1 MLLDTLQISS
11 SDELLRKLASHN
23 VSVPP
28 RGSGQTKDHR
38 EFWVAS
44 RFLCTIA
51 SSTYFSYPLR
61 VEFSD
66 KPDLILKFERGEP
79 KSIGIEITEAISQN
93 AAKLQAELER
103 DGRADIYH
111 VPEHKYSDSRQDLE
125 TQRKIVR
132 GKVPSPPIMGNA
144 VERNWCVAIREFVCK
159 KTEKFMHPDFRRY
172 PENWLLI
179 YDNWSPSPPYS
190 EVQRIINQL
199 SQNLFASDWKQ
210 PFDRV
215 FILNSEIMWEC
226 REDVIPISY
235 PFIASG

>member
-1 MLLDTLQISS
+1 M
-11 SDELLRKLASHN
+11 
-23 VSVPP
+23 PP
-28 RGSGQTKDHR
+28 HGSGQTKDHR
-38 EFWVAS
+38 EIWVAS

-51 SSTYFSYPLR
+51 SSAYFTYPLR

-66 KPDLILKFERGEP
+66 RPDLILEFERGEP
-79 KSIGIEITEAISQN
+79 KSIGVEITEAISQN
-93 AAKLQAELER
+93 AAKLQAELAVKPQAELEQDDR
-103 DGRADIYH
+103 VEIYH

-125 TQRKIVR
+125 TQRKIFQ

-144 VERNWCVAIREFVCK
+144 VERNWYVAIREFVCK
-159 KTEKFMHPDFRRY
+159 KIEKIMHPDFRRF

-190 EVQRIINQL
+190 EVQCMINQL
-199 SQNLFASDWKQ
+199 SQNLFASDRKQ

-215 FILNSEIMWEC
+215 LILDSEIMWEC

-235 PFIASG
+235 QVITPG